1 MSELSAEQQAAEVRL
16 AYVRL
21 FSDSPRRG
29 DGLIVLTDLARRA
42 GFYGVPS
49 VAAWKKET
57 GTTEGYEIN
66 CHELNGKRALFAV
79 VSSFASLNES
89 EMLHLER
96 IARFGS
102 AGE

>member
-1 MSELSAEQQAAEVRL
+1 MSTSEQQAAEVRL
-16 AYVRL
+16 AYARL

-49 VAAWKKET
+49 VAAWKQET

-66 CHELNGKRALFAV
+66 CHELNGKRALFAM

-89 EMLHLER
+89 DMLRLER
-96 IARFGS
+96 IARFGF
-102 AGE
+102 AEE

>member
-1 MSELSAEQQAAEVRL
+1 
-16 AYVRL
+16 
-21 FSDSPRRG
+21 
-29 DGLIVLTDLARRA
+29 VLTDLARRA

-49 VAAWKKET
+49 VSSWKAET

-89 EMLHLER
+89 EMLRLER
-96 IARFGS
+96 IARFGF
-102 AGE
+102 AEE